1 MRLTRGNPYLAGCG
15 LLALVLAAIVAATSI
30 NLSFGLPFDLSPSWP
45 PARDYTLRAVFVDA
59 NGLTKG
65 ADVMVAG
72 VRVGQVTGVRAS
84 QGRALVTMRIGHQY
98 APVHRGT
105 VASIRYSTLL
115 AEKYVELTPAAGTA
129 ALPPGATIPS
139 DETLTPVDFD
149 QFLSS
154 LDPETR
160 QQVRVLV
167 QQLGGGVAGRR
178 AAVADL
184 LDQLAGLSVES
195 QPTLDTLARR
205 DPQLASITADLATV
219 SARLAQSHQ
228 QLGDLVQQ
236 TAVVT
241 GTLVDSEA
249 QLDSL
254 LTHLADTTDDVDQT
268 LNGNEGNLHA
278 TVTRLEPVLVQL
290 NDNLETTNP
299 YLQES
304 QSELIAGFNYL
315 IPYITSAISQ
325 QDANGNYLR
334 QFVVVDLC
342 YDTLDRKPSNPS
354 QGCLVQAVSGAVSP
368 ASEQP
373 RPASGGT
380 SRPPVVC
387 PSPSP
392 SPRPPVVATP
402 SPVPCPQPSPS
413 PCGPAGRPQPS
424 PTPTRPSPAPTACPS
439 PGGGGPLPL
448 PLPSPLSGILNLLL
462 GGGS

>member
-15 LLALVLAAIVAATSI
+15 LLALVLAVIVAAASI
-30 NLSFGLPFDLSPSWP
+30 NLSFGLPFNLSPGWP
-45 PARDYTLRAVFVDA
+45 PARDYTLGAAFADA

-65 ADVMVAG
+65 ADVVVAG
-72 VRVGQVTGVRAS
+72 VRVGQVTGVRPS
-84 QGRALVTMRIGHQY
+84 HGRALVTMRIEHQY
-98 APVHRGT
+98 APLHRGT

-115 AEKYVELTPAAGTA
+115 AEKYVELTPASGTA

-160 QQVRVLV
+160 RQVQVLV

-178 AAVADL
+178 AAIADL

-205 DPQLASITADLATV
+205 DPQLASITTDLATV
-219 SARLAQSHQ
+219 SARLARSHQ

-241 GTLVDSEA
+241 GTLVGSEA

-254 LTHLADTTDDVDQT
+254 LTHLADTTDDVDRT
-268 LNGNEGNLHA
+268 LDGNEANLHA
-278 TVTRLEPVLVQL
+278 TVTELEPVLVQL
-290 NDNLETTNP
+290 NDNLEVTNP

-304 QSELIAGFNYL
+304 QSELIAGFDYL
-315 IPYITSAISQ
+315 IPYITSAIAQ

-342 YDTLDRKPSNPS
+342 YDTLDSRPSSPG
-354 QGCLVQAVSGAVSP
+354 QGCLVQAVSGAISP
-368 ASEQP
+368 ASGQP
-373 RPASGGT
+373 TPAGGASSRRPTTCPSPA
-380 SRPPVVC
+380 

-392 SPRPPVVATP
+392 ATVVSPGPT
-402 SPVPCPQPSPS
+402 PCPQPSPS
-413 PCGPAGRPQPS
+413 PCGPGGQPRPSPS
-424 PTPTRPSPAPTACPS
+424 PTARPTPVACPS
-439 PGGGGPLPL
+439 PSGGGPLPV